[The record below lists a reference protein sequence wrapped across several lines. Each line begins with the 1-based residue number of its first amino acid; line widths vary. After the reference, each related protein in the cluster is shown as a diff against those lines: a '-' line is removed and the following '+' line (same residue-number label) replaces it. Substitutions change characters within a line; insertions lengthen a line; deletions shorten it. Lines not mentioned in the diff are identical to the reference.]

1 MVKKW
6 ISLKSPQ
13 VALNAPNILNKF
25 TMTYSKT
32 VPWDWGADK
41 IMANVSKEARHL
53 VFNCHGFPTRPNFNA
68 PHLSIGTVLHP
79 GNVGA
84 FEALASIQSLKVIW
98 LSACALSSSVAGSD
112 FCAEIA
118 RRSICYVVSSLVGV
132 PDWSGRA
139 YHIEDY
145 TYSMP
150 VYYNPKG
157 EKIARSTFFDKGADL
172 GFKPV

>member
-13 VALNAPNILNKF
+13 VVLNAPNILNKF
-25 TMTYSKT
+25 RMTSTIT
-32 VPWDWGADK
+32 VPWDWDAGK
-41 IMANVSKEARHL
+41 IMASVSKEARHL
-53 VFNCHGFPTRPNFNA
+53 VFNCHGFPTRPNFDA
-68 PHLSIGTVLHP
+68 PHLSLGTVLHP

-84 FEALASIQSLKVIW
+84 FEALASIKPLNVIW
-98 LSACALSSSVAGSD
+98 LSACALSSSAAGSD

-118 RRSICYVVSSLVGV
+118 KRSHCYVVSSVVSV

-145 TYSMP
+145 TYAMP
-150 VYYNPKG
+150 AYYNPKG
-157 EKIARSTFFDKGADL
+157 DKMARSAFFDKGADL